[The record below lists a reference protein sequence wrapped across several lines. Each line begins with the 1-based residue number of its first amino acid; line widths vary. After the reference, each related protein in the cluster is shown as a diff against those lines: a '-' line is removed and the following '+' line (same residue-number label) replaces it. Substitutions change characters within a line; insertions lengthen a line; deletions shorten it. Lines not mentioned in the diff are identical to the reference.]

1 MGNDNVPANTAH
13 KAANTNPG
21 IQRKQTRA
29 RINELDTL
37 IDGSGGLKPFL
48 SEIEHLRTIKT
59 RLEKEHKELQAKES
73 EAKAAAAEASRLA
86 EQSEKSVLKLTAD
99 QTTLNDLEKRI
110 PDLEELKKGK
120 RHTKAYFEK
129 QISTARAQI
138 ALLTTDPSI
147 EAQLAQAQADFAQA
161 TKNKEEAEKI
171 LFTLDATKKR
181 IEKTEQQLAV
191 LATAEKE
198 YTPLLA
204 QYEQERS
211 ELQRSLFEHIKE
223 KRMQQLPPDSSGL
236 PINPAFE
243 GQPDFTDAA
252 APAHAKNAAE
262 KKAKRAAEKNTKHAV
277 EKAEL
282 LPTDSFDYVALLRAK
297 EKWRNQSRF
306 FGYKQNAGKAR
317 ALARSLLG
325 VSKDDAILAQE
336 QQTREA
342 FRTYVGTQTQNLN
355 EQQRVNAIAHIYSA
369 CAHDL
374 NTQRGGAL
382 EHFLR
387 WMRKPSVAISKA
399 LVGGALIGTAFLMG
413 GGALAIGAGAL
424 AASLGAVGRFAAVDG
439 IWDRTHHF
447 ATGKKAKGEYAMA
460 AQVFYNN
467 GKKISKLANS
477 VFENGS
483 GSAQGIDDNFMK
495 YAQNLAKGRFWKRTI
510 ALAAAVLPPF
520 AAGWLGLGSHAP
532 PANPSSVSPSD
543 AVAPTGPIG
552 PMPLPD
558 LVAGKGEG
566 IWHLAERAAAREIS
580 GFEHLP
586 SGEQDI
592 IVDAIKDK
600 MVANPEAFGLD
611 KGELIPRAID
621 NGGPWLKSGA
631 SATLPNSQVVEALK
645 AEVPRRILDKLG
657 LGENAPTLSLKPA
670 AAIAKGAVATGARMP
685 SLKTI

>member
-198 YTPLLA
+198 YKPLLV

-297 EKWRNQSRF
+297 EKWRNQSRL

-510 ALAAAVLPPF
+510 ALAAVLPPF

-631 SATLPNSQVVEALK
+631 SATLPHSQVVEALK
-645 AEVPRRILDKLG
+645 AEVPRRILDTF
-657 LGENAPTLSLKPA
+657 A
-670 AAIAKGAVATGARMP
+670 
-685 SLKTI
+685 